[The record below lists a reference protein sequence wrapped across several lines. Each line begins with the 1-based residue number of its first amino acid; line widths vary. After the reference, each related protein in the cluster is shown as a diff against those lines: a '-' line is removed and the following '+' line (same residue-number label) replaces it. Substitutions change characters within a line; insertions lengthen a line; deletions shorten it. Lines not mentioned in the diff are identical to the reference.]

1 MDSISST
8 VWQRKGSSVI
18 FDRAVLGEFISQGAV
33 ISLRNAL
40 AWMKDFPDHPPVP
53 GRAIVI
59 SGLETI
65 METLPPPLAEEFL
78 NQRLRPLIIELQ
90 NRWTECGILFG
101 FSSHERAFE
110 ETAFEEE
117 ILFLRGDRK
126 QVRLSEELWGG
137 SASVNM
143 KRIVK
148 EEQKT
153 RKEKKVGYYVARIS

>member
-8 VWQRKGSSVI
+8 VWQRKGSSII

-33 ISLRNAL
+33 ISLRKAL
-40 AWMKDFPDHPPVP
+40 GWMNGIPDHPPVP

-65 METLPPPLAEEFL
+65 METLPPRSAEEFL
-78 NQRLRPLIIELQ
+78 THRIRSLIIELQ
-90 NRWTECGILFG
+90 NRWTDFGILFG
-101 FSSHERAFE
+101 FSSHEKAFE

-117 ILFLRGDRK
+117 VLFLRGDRK
-126 QVRLSEELWGG
+126 QVRLSEGLWDG

-148 EEQKT
+148 EDQKT
-153 RKEKKVGYYVARIS
+153 GKEKTVGYYVARIS